1 MSQEKL
7 NGGAGP
13 AGEPARPQTEGAP
26 PLDAAEG
33 LRALAES
40 MESAAA
46 SNPLAAD
53 PELVQDFLVEAR
65 EHLSKIEACLLEI
78 EQGVHTQETL
88 HAAFRSFHTIKGL
101 AGFLDYAVMQRVAHE
116 TETLL
121 DLARNGKLVMRPAAV
136 DVVLAAGDYLR
147 SWLDAI
153 EAAAAGRAAAVP
165 PDPEPLLERVR
176 VAAQGGEAEAEI
188 PLEDGR
194 AEAGQAG
201 LPQPAEAGAGRE
213 RGEAA
218 GRGGGDAALVKVDTA
233 KLEYL
238 VDMVGELVI
247 AQTML
252 RHNPEFAQVKSP
264 RLQRDI
270 AHLTRVTGEVQK
282 TAMAMRMVPVG
293 QLFRRMTRL
302 VRDLA
307 RKSGKLAELELHG
320 EDVELDRTIVEELHD
335 PLVHMLR
342 NSMDHGLEPP
352 AEREAKGKP
361 AAGRIRLAA
370 SHQAGMIVI
379 EISDDGRGLNRERI
393 FRKAV
398 ERGLVAP
405 DAKLGDHEVFHLIFE
420 PGFSTAEQVTD
431 VSGRGVGMD
440 VVRKHINK
448 LRGRIEIVSTSG
460 AGTTFLLKVPLTLA
474 IIDGLIVS
482 VGGERFIVPIFAVRE
497 MFKASPEQVFTVEGK
512 GEMAMVRGRLLPV
525 VRLASRLGIEAR
537 SENPCEGLMIVGE
550 SGSRVFC
557 LLVDELVGKQEVVIK
572 SLGPAFRD
580 SKGLAGGAILGD
592 GKVGLILDLASI
604 AGEAG
609 AVVRG

>member
-1 MSQEKL
+1 MAQDRE
-7 NGGAGP
+7 
-13 AGEPARPQTEGAP
+13 RIEGAP
-26 PLDAAEG
+26 AAGPERPDAAEG

-40 MESAAA
+40 MEPAAA
-46 SNPLAAD
+46 NPLAQD
-53 PELVQDFLVEAR
+53 PELVQDFLMEAR
-65 EHLSKIEACLLEI
+65 EHLARIESCLLEI

-88 HAAFRSFHTIKGL
+88 HSAFRSFHTIKGL
-101 AGFLDYAVMQRVAHE
+101 AGFLDYPVMQRVAHE

-153 EAAAAGRAAAVP
+153 EAAAAGRPAAPPPEPDALSARIEAAASGG
-165 PDPEPLLERVR
+165 PE
-176 VAAQGGEAEAEI
+176 QSGGELQPDGPAPQREA
-188 PLEDGR
+188 
-194 AEAGQAG
+194 A
-201 LPQPAEAGAGRE
+201 AGAAE
-213 RGEAA
+213 SPAA
-218 GRGGGDAALVKVDTA
+218 GRSRADGDASLVKVDTA

-247 AQTML
+247 AQTVL
-252 RHNPEFAQVKSP
+252 RHNPDFAQVKSP
-264 RLQRDI
+264 KLQRDI
-270 AHLTRVTGEVQK
+270 AHLARVTGEVQK

-293 QLFRRMTRL
+293 RLFRRMTRL

-342 NSMDHGLEPP
+342 NSMDHGLETP
-352 AEREAKGKP
+352 AEREARGKP

-379 EISDDGRGLNRERI
+379 EISDDGRGLDRERI

-398 ERGLVAP
+398 ERGLVSA
-405 DAKLGDHEVFHLIFE
+405 DARLSDTEVFHLIFE

-440 VVRKHINK
+440 VVRKHINR
-448 LRGRIEIVSTSG
+448 LRGRIEIVSSDG
-460 AGTTFLLKVPLTLA
+460 AGTTFLLKAPLTLA

-482 VGGERFIVPIFAVRE
+482 VGGERFIVPVFAVRE
-497 MFKASPEQVFTVEGK
+497 MFRASPEQVFTVEGK

-525 VRLASRLGIEAR
+525 VRLAAKLGVAPR
-537 SENPCEGLMIVGE
+537 SQDPCEGLMIVGE
-550 SGSRVFC
+550 SGSRMFC

-572 SLGPAFRD
+572 SLGPAFREVR
-580 SKGLAGGAILGD
+580 GFAGGAILGD
-592 GKVGLILDLASI
+592 GRVGLILDLAAV
-604 AGEAG
+604 AGDAG
-609 AVVRG
+609 AVLRR

>member
-1 MSQEKL
+1 MAQERERIE
-7 NGGAGP
+7 GGPEAGP
-13 AGEPARPQTEGAP
+13 DRPPEAGPERP
-26 PLDAAEG
+26 DAAEG
-33 LRALAES
+33 LRALSES
-40 MESAAA
+40 MESASAA
-46 SNPLAAD
+46 SNPLAQD

-65 EHLSKIEACLLEI
+65 EHLTNIEARLLEI

-121 DLARNGKLVMRPAAV
+121 DLARNGQLVMRPAAV
-136 DVVLAAGDYLR
+136 DAVLAAGDYLR

-153 EAAAAGRAAAVP
+153 EAAAAGRPVSMP
-165 PDPEPLLERVR
+165 PEPDAVIARVQA
-176 VAAQGGEAEAEI
+176 VAAGEAEEAEAAI
-188 PLEDGR
+188 PLEDPVAEREAPAR
-194 AEAGQAG
+194 AAGAA
-201 LPQPAEAGAGRE
+201 PAAGAGPGRQ
-213 RGEAA
+213 AA
-218 GRGGGDAALVKVDTA
+218 DAALVKVDTA

-264 RLQRDI
+264 KLQRDI

-307 RKSGKLAELELHG
+307 RKSGKQAELELHG

-342 NSMDHGLEPP
+342 NSMDHGLETP

-379 EISDDGRGLNRERI
+379 EISDDGRGLDRERI

-405 DAKLGDHEVFHLIFE
+405 DAQLSDNEVFHLIFE
-420 PGFSTAEQVTD
+420 PGFSTAEKVTD

-440 VVRKHINK
+440 VVRKHIHK

-474 IIDGLIVS
+474 IIDGLIVA

-497 MFKASPEQVFTVEGK
+497 MFKAAPEQVFTVEGK
-512 GEMAMVRGRLLPV
+512 GEMVMVRGRLLPL
-525 VRLASRLGIEAR
+525 VRLAAKLGVEPRTGDA
-537 SENPCEGLMIVGE
+537 CEGLMIVGE

-572 SLGPAFRD
+572 SLGPAFREA
-580 SKGLAGGAILGD
+580 KGFAGGAILGD
-592 GKVGLILDLASI
+592 GRVGLILDLAAI

>member
-7 NGGAGP
+7 NSGAGP
-13 AGEPARPQTEGAP
+13 AGEPGRPDLQSAERP
-26 PLDAAEG
+26 DAAEG
-33 LRALAES
+33 LRALSES

-46 SNPLAAD
+46 PVSNPLAQD

-65 EHLSKIEACLLEI
+65 EHLAKIEACLLEI

-121 DLARNGKLVMRPAAV
+121 DLARNGRLVMRPAAV

-147 SWLDAI
+147 TWLDAI
-153 EAAAAGRAAAVP
+153 EAAAAGRAAAAP
-165 PDPEPLLERVR
+165 PGPEPLIERVR
-176 VAAQGGEAEAEI
+176 AVAQGQAE
-188 PLEDGR
+188 
-194 AEAGQAG
+194 EAGVPVEEERPEAAMAQA
-201 LPQPAEAGAGRE
+201 AGAAPGRE
-213 RGEAA
+213 RPVAA
-218 GRGGGDAALVKVDTA
+218 ARAGGDAALVKVDTA

-252 RHNPEFAQVKSP
+252 RHNPDFAQVKSP
-264 RLQRDI
+264 KLQRDI
-270 AHLTRVTGEVQK
+270 AHLARVTGEVQK

-320 EDVELDRTIVEELHD
+320 EDVELDRTIVEELAD

-342 NSMDHGLEPP
+342 NSMDHGLETPE
-352 AEREAKGKP
+352 ERQAKGKP
-361 AAGRIRLAA
+361 PCGRIRLAA

-379 EISDDGRGLNRERI
+379 EISDDGRGLDRDRI

-398 ERGLVAP
+398 ERGLVAA
-405 DAKLGDHEVFHLIFE
+405 DAKLSDSEVFHLIFE
-420 PGFSTAEQVTD
+420 PGFSTAERVTD

-440 VVRKHINK
+440 VVRKHIHK

-474 IIDGLIVS
+474 IIDGLIVAA
-482 VGGERFIVPIFAVRE
+482 GGERFIVPIFAVRE
-497 MFKASPEQVFTVEGK
+497 MFKAAPEQVFTVEGK
-512 GEMAMVRGRLLPV
+512 GQMVMVRGRLLPV
-525 VRLASRLGIEAR
+525 VRLAAKLGLQPR
-537 SENPCEGLMIVGE
+537 SEDPCEGLMIVGE

-572 SLGPAFRD
+572 SLGPAFREA
-580 SKGLAGGAILGD
+580 KGLAGGAILGD
-592 GKVGLILDLASI
+592 GRVGLILDLASI

-609 AVVRG
+609 AVLRG

>member
-1 MSQEKL
+1 MAQDRE
-7 NGGAGP
+7 
-13 AGEPARPQTEGAP
+13 RIEGAP
-26 PLDAAEG
+26 AAGPERPDAAEG

-40 MESAAA
+40 MEPAAA
-46 SNPLAAD
+46 NPLAQD
-53 PELVQDFLVEAR
+53 PELVQDFLMEAR
-65 EHLSKIEACLLEI
+65 EHLARIESCLLEI

-88 HAAFRSFHTIKGL
+88 HSAFRSFHTIKGL
-101 AGFLDYAVMQRVAHE
+101 AGFLDYPVMQRVAHE

-153 EAAAAGRAAAVP
+153 EAAAAGRPAAPPPEPDALSARIEAAASGG
-165 PDPEPLLERVR
+165 PE
-176 VAAQGGEAEAEI
+176 QSGGELQPGGPAPQREAAADAAES
-188 PLEDGR
+188 P
-194 AEAGQAG
+194 
-201 LPQPAEAGAGRE
+201 
-213 RGEAA
+213 AA
-218 GRGGGDAALVKVDTA
+218 GRSRTDGDASLVKVDTA

-247 AQTML
+247 AQTVL
-252 RHNPEFAQVKSP
+252 RHNPDFAQVKSP
-264 RLQRDI
+264 KLQRDI
-270 AHLTRVTGEVQK
+270 AHLARVTGEVQK

-293 QLFRRMTRL
+293 RLFRRMTRL

-342 NSMDHGLEPP
+342 NSMDHGLETP
-352 AEREAKGKP
+352 AEREARGKP

-379 EISDDGRGLNRERI
+379 EISDDGRGLDRQRI

-398 ERGLVAP
+398 ERGLVSA
-405 DAKLGDHEVFHLIFE
+405 DARLSDTEVFHLIFE

-440 VVRKHINK
+440 VVRKHINR
-448 LRGRIEIVSTSG
+448 LRGRIEIVSSDG
-460 AGTTFLLKVPLTLA
+460 AGTTFLLKAPLTLA

-482 VGGERFIVPIFAVRE
+482 VGGERFIVPVFAVRE
-497 MFKASPEQVFTVEGK
+497 MFRASPEQVFTVEGK

-525 VRLASRLGIEAR
+525 VRLAAKLGVAPR
-537 SENPCEGLMIVGE
+537 SQDPCDGLMIVGE
-550 SGSRVFC
+550 SGSRMFC

-572 SLGPAFRD
+572 SLGPAFREVR
-580 SKGLAGGAILGD
+580 GFAGGAILGD
-592 GKVGLILDLASI
+592 GRVGLILDLAAV
-604 AGEAG
+604 AGDAG
-609 AVVRG
+609 AVLRR